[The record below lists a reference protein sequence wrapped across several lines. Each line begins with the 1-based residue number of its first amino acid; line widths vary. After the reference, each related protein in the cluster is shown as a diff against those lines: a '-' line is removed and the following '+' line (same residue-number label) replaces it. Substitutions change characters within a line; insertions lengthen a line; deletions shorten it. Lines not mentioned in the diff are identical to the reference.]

1 MSSPR
6 PIDLR
11 SDTVT
16 RPTPA
21 MRKAMCDAE
30 VGDDVMQ
37 EDPTVNAL
45 QGEAA
50 ERLGKEAALL
60 VPSGTFGNQ
69 LALFTH
75 CPRGSE
81 VVLSDGSHIVQH
93 EAGAAAIIAGVQL
106 RTFTPAGAHPT
117 WEEVRPRIRCGADI
131 HIPPTSLVALE
142 NALSSGQVMPL
153 AELER
158 ISGGA
163 RACGVP
169 VHVDGARL
177 FNAAAYLGL
186 EAAAL
191 AATADS
197 VMFCLSKGLCAPVGS
212 MLVGSREFIER
223 ARRKRK
229 IMGGGMRQAGVLA
242 AAGLVALRQMTL
254 RLAEDH
260 EQARRLGE
268 AFQRTGL
275 FEVSPYPV
283 RINMLFVRF
292 RPENAGREQRLVE
305 ELARRG
311 VLTYP
316 PDDGWVRFV
325 THHDVSPEQV
335 QAACSALEEA
345 AAAVV
350 A

>member
-1 MSSPR
+1 MSTAL

-21 MRKAMCDAE
+21 MRKAMYEAE
-30 VGDDVMQ
+30 VGDDVLG
-37 EDPTVNAL
+37 EDPTVNTL
-45 QGEAA
+45 EREAA

-81 VVLSDGSHIVQH
+81 VVLSDDSHIVQH
-93 EAGAAAIIAGVQL
+93 EAGASAIIAGVQL
-106 RTFTPAGAHPT
+106 RVFSPAAGVPS
-117 WEEVRPRIRCGADI
+117 WEEIRPRIRRDNDI
-131 HIPPTSLVALE
+131 HVPPTSLVALE
-142 NALSSGQVMPL
+142 NALSNGQVMGLPEVQKI
-153 AELER
+153 AA
-158 ISGGA
+158 GA
-163 RACGVP
+163 HACGVS
-169 VHVDGARL
+169 VHVDGARI
-177 FNAAAYLGL
+177 FNAAASLGL
-186 EAAAL
+186 EVSSL
-191 AATADS
+191 AAPADS

-212 MLVGSREFIER
+212 MLTGRREFVEL

-242 AAGLVALRQMTL
+242 AAGLVALRRMTL

-260 EQARRLGE
+260 EKARQLGE
-268 AFQRTGL
+268 AFARTGL
-275 FEVSPYPV
+275 FEVSPIPV

-292 RPENAGREQRLVE
+292 RGPHAGKESRFVE

-311 VLTYP
+311 VWCYP
-316 PDDGWVRFV
+316 PSDGWVRFV
-325 THHDVSPEQV
+325 THHDVPADRLPATCRIV
-335 QAACSALEEA
+335 GEA
-345 AAAVV
+345 AAAAV

>member
-1 MSSPR
+1 MSAVL

-16 RPTPA
+16 RPTQA
-21 MRKAMCDAE
+21 MRRAMSEAE
-30 VGDDVMQ
+30 VGDDVLG
-37 EDPTVNAL
+37 EDPTVNTLEA
-45 QGEAA
+45 EAA

-81 VVLSDGSHIVQH
+81 VVLSDDSHIVQH
-93 EAGAAAIIAGVQL
+93 EAGASAIIAGVQL
-106 RTFTPAGAHPT
+106 RVFNPADGLPR
-117 WEEVRPRIRCGADI
+117 WEEIRARIRYGDDI
-131 HIPPTSLVALE
+131 HVPPTSLAALE
-142 NALSSGQVMPL
+142 NALSNGMVMS
-153 AELER
+153 LEEMEK
-158 ISGGA
+158 IGEGA

-169 VHVDGARL
+169 VHVDGARI
-177 FNAAAYLGL
+177 FNAATSLGL
-186 EAAAL
+186 EASAL
-191 AATADS
+191 AAPADS

-212 MLVGSREFIER
+212 MLTGRRDFIAL
-223 ARRKRK
+223 ARRRRK

-260 EQARRLGE
+260 EKARLLGE
-268 AFQRTGL
+268 AFAKTGL
-275 FEVSPYPV
+275 FEVAPYPV

-292 RPENAGREQRLVE
+292 RGEHAGREVRLVE

-311 VLTYP
+311 VWSYP
-316 PDDGWVRFV
+316 PFDGWIRFV
-325 THHDVSPEQV
+325 THHDVPPEWV
-335 QAACSALEEA
+335 QATCRLVEEA
-345 AAAVV
+345 AAAAV